1 LSAPRSYTRLP
12 DGTAWPR
19 LNTDHGHAARYG
31 TPDPLTLAFFVD
43 AYNALVN
50 LPESRR
56 NQVIRA
62 LRADACKRDQYGDVM
77 PDDPATPPTGG
88 APTKET
94 LP

>member
-12 DGTAWPR
+12 DGTVWPR
-19 LNTDHGHAARYG
+19 LNTDRGRDARYG
-31 TPDPLTLAFFVD
+31 TPAPLVLADFVS

-56 NQVIRA
+56 NYVIRA
-62 LRADACKRDQYGDVM
+62 LRADACKRDDMGDVM
-77 PDDPATPPTGG
+77 PDEPATPPTGG
-88 APTKET
+88 APQET